1 MTINVHDDYEKLV
14 KLLYPSIEASG
25 NVYYGQTRKLTTD
38 EILGKNLLNFE
49 SHIET
54 FNKGVYGYKSYFNW
68 RLGPLS
74 GSVQVVP
81 IDNNLDCRIEGYQ
94 LPTAVDPM
102 IRDSVI
108 RLYKDGTSANLE
120 VADDPAVYI
129 DGTIFVKYR
138 LNVSSKAVEQLTN
151 SGSFPVYE
159 NNVEPVFECF
169 VVTDWFDPSNVDGF
183 NIYDIKDRNFFVE
196 YKNGEC
202 YLYIQLMSD
211 EVQSPN
217 VKIDLNQ
224 PMTFTAL
231 QANSQVKFR
240 WNDAS
245 SYEINQYNGYGW
257 VSIPDNDHTV
267 VLQNEGDKVSIRYFD
282 VVNNTTSN
290 PRFYL
295 TGSVKASGNICSLLS
310 NLYGEANS
318 RIDFTAYNLKFS
330 YMFQNQTA
338 LTDVS
343 ELYMYIQRAS
353 SSCCAYMFDG
363 CTYIAYP
370 PKLTIEYAASNCFEA
385 MFSNC
390 TRLKYAPELIAT
402 DLANSC
408 YYMMFAGC
416 TSLNNAPYLPATTM
430 YQNCYDSMFS
440 GCTNL
445 KYAMAILPAKN
456 LNAYC
461 YNSMFSSCV
470 NLRTAPV
477 LPATSTPRDC
487 YSYMFSGCSE
497 LSYVCCLA
505 DNLNPSYPPTITNW
519 LNDVADTGKL
529 LVLSNAPQH
538 LVDSLPTGWQ
548 LVRLTEGDVS
558 DINNIEVRHPGIG
571 FNCRLSDSEE
581 PNKYF
586 YVATSGADSVNN
598 GRGKLDDD
606 TTFNMLS
613 TNPVLSDTEYDTC
626 DLNTGNANQEIWGY
640 KCFNSPVSFRNG
652 IYGECASLITS
663 NPNDEGLNVRL
674 DASLSHGIVDNLR
687 PKYSYG
693 SKLICKA
700 VEEGYL
706 DSPLSTV
713 AGKYD
718 PCAAVEVYQSDA
730 KEANY
735 NNDSYGNYKACV
747 SQSSIIASNKYS
759 DIVSANKYI
768 DTNAVYNNT
777 NKPQSTA
784 AFIASASACPV
795 INTQSAVLGYSEEY
809 KALIT
814 AGDASITLNNIS
826 YPDSGN
832 SCQISIESD
841 DVSVNSNVSLH
852 DNTLGVYF
860 TDGADVQH
868 EEHTLL
874 TMGNTKNDYSG
885 CLTYKSDALYTYDS
899 LAAEYTYPMDVT
911 NKLSS
916 VLKDDQGAIAAEGH
930 ITFEQHLST
939 NDSFIKIGMDAGSNC
954 AILLNNN
961 TEVSGSLKV
970 WDDNASDYVFELNGS
985 HTNIKTDVAIKG
997 ELDVKNANDS
1007 SVVLVTTD
1015 PAALCVYG
1023 DIMATQDV
1031 YIDGDLTVRG
1041 QLISEDQATSL
1052 HVSGDLTV
1060 DGDASI
1066 HNCTFELT
1074 QGAFEVTS
1082 PSGYDLVLNSG
1093 ASDIDIQ
1100 GTKIYLSA
1108 PNTYITGTLNVSGSS
1123 IILNG
1128 ATITGSA
1135 SSINV
1140 NKTFNVTGSITSTEQ
1155 CIVGTRLVVGTA
1167 TYHPYYLISYQ
1178 NELHI
1183 GDTINGSDVNGG
1195 TVKVNTLDASEVSA
1209 GIVAN
1214 SLQFATPNEPLDSST
1229 YPMIHQTDA
1238 GAAEIPIGAIF
1249 FARVTSTTS
1258 IYAGAIIPRGSNIQ
1272 MIDLCMLNWNLP
1284 SATGI
1289 GGRVLNLLELR
1300 NNSLY
1305 ITTVD
1310 HGGHQ
1315 AGVYRTFTPI
1325 TCSYDSL
1332 DGQGLIY
1339 QNLAIVMR
1347 VQ

>member
-81 IDNNLDCRIEGYQ
+81 IDNNLDGRIEGYQ

-108 RLYKDGTSANLE
+108 RLYKDGTSTNLE

-217 VKIDLNQ
+217 VKIDLSQ

-231 QANSQVKFR
+231 QANSQVNFR

-245 SYEINQYNGYGW
+245 SYEINQYNGNGW
-257 VSIPDNDHTV
+257 ISIPDNNHTV
-267 VLQNEGDKVSIRYFD
+267 VLQNKGDKVSIRYSDFF
-282 VVNNTTSN
+282 NSTTST

-343 ELYMYIQRAS
+343 ELYVYIQRAS

-363 CTYIAYP
+363 CSNIAYP
-370 PKLTIEYAASNCFEA
+370 PKLTIGYTASNCFEA
-385 MFSNC
+385 MFNNC
-390 TRLKYAPELIAT
+390 TKLKYAPELLST
-402 DLANSC
+402 NLADNC

-416 TSLNNAPYLPATTM
+416 TSLNSAPYLPATIM
-430 YQNCYDSMFS
+430 WQSCYGSMFS

-456 LNAYC
+456 LNQDC
-461 YNSMFSSCV
+461 YSYMFSGCA
-470 NLRTAPV
+470 NLRTAPI

-598 GRGKLDDD
+598 GRGKLNDR
-606 TTFNMLS
+606 TVLNMLS
-613 TNPVLSDTEYDTC
+613 TNPIFSEAVYDTC

-652 IYGECASLITS
+652 IYGECASITTIKDDFT
-663 NPNDEGLNVRL
+663 NDIEAYSLLN
-674 DASLSHGIVDNLR
+674 
-687 PKYSYG
+687 KFYG
-693 SKLICKA
+693 SKIQSSPSTRNDTYVSQGVNYNPTSKLTMTYGEFDLAEVAPPDYCKYTSETCISSYIPSSDIDKRDFHKSFTGIQRNGASLTMSSA
-700 VEEGYL
+700 VKNGNNNSVYTECNSVLACNSNEDSFSCTAHISLSSRSDTL
-706 DSPLSTV
+706 DSTISAEAGSILISSTENTTIECEIV
-713 AGKYD
+713 DVHGN
-718 PCAAVEVYQSDA
+718 VHV
-730 KEANY
+730 
-735 NNDSYGNYKACV
+735 NDSEVC
-747 SQSSIIASNKYS
+747 I
-759 DIVSANKYI
+759 
-768 DTNAVYNNT
+768 
-777 NKPQSTA
+777 
-784 AFIASASACPV
+784 
-795 INTQSAVLGYSEEY
+795 
-809 KALIT
+809 
-814 AGDASITLNNIS
+814 
-826 YPDSGN
+826 
-832 SCQISIESD
+832 
-841 DVSVNSNVSLH
+841 
-852 DNTLGVYF
+852 YF

-885 CLTYKSDALYTYDS
+885 CLTYKSDALYTYDP
-899 LAAEYTYPMDVT
+899 LAAEYTYPMDVA

-916 VLKDDQGAIAAEGH
+916 VLKDDQGAIATEGH

-939 NDSFIKIGMDAGSNC
+939 SDSFIKIGMDEGSNC
-954 AILLNNN
+954 AILLGNN

-1074 QGAFEVTS
+1074 TGAFEITS

-1093 ASDIDIQ
+1093 SSDVDIQ
-1100 GTKIYLSA
+1100 GAKIYLSA
-1108 PNTYITGTLNVSGSS
+1108 PNTYITGTLSVSGSS
-1123 IILNG
+1123 ITLNG

-1135 SSINV
+1135 SSVNV

-1155 CIVGTRLVVGTA
+1155 CIVGTRLAVGLT
-1167 TYHPYYLISYQ
+1167 TYHPYYLVSYQ

-1195 TVKVNTLDASEVSA
+1195 TVKVNALDAQSLNTPSLNAQSLSA
-1209 GIVAN
+1209 QSASLTVNSISYASDFIHPCPMGTTSDALSHMPIGSMFLAYIVL
-1214 SLQFATPNEPLDSST
+1214 SDSRTLYPGEYVSST
-1229 YPMIHQTDA
+1229 DTMYMAALLVYNQTIGIDTSFMISV
-1238 GAAEIPIGAIF
+1238 PIG
-1249 FARVTSTTS
+1249 
-1258 IYAGAIIPRGSNIQ
+1258 GAPRLQ
-1272 MIDLCMLNWNLP
+1272 YQ
-1284 SATGI
+1284 
-1289 GGRVLNLLELR
+1289 VLNLVIGKGIALV
-1300 NNSLY
+1300 
-1305 ITTVD
+1305 I
-1310 HGGHQ
+1310 
-1315 AGVYRTFTPI
+1315 RT
-1325 TCSYDSL
+1325 
-1332 DGQGLIY
+1332 
-1339 QNLAIVMR
+1339 A
-1347 VQ
+1347 